1 MIIIIMIKMV
11 LVPEVGN
18 DNMDKSYVD
27 VDEPGDDD
35 EEEDGDVA
43 PEDEADDCSNNG
55 EAKPSSTEQ
64 GDTLEGLVCFFV
76 DFVCSFVCL
85 LLGIPSKILSD

>member
-1 MIIIIMIKMV
+1 MIIIMIKMV

-18 DNMDKSYVD
+18 YNMDKSYVD
-27 VDEPGDDD
+27 VDEPGNDD
-35 EEEDGDVA
+35 EEEDNGDVA

-64 GDTLEGLVCFFV
+64 GDTLEGLVCFVV
-76 DFVCSFVCL
+76 DFCLFVCL
-85 LLGIPSKILSD
+85 FGVWDTIQNFI